1 MSMILPTGAVDY
13 VVCVGIAFAGRQPY
27 RAVAGQ
33 LAVGDRV
40 CLIRE
45 PNNDHDANAVLVT
58 DQTGKPAGYLYAAD
72 AAYLSL
78 LFDFAPPLRDNSI
91 VTATDGKKIVIELR
105 LHLPDAATIFTL
117 IAILGLK
124 SDQFA
129 ADFNLA
135 QNTFLLPLLELNQIY
150 LADNDQVRLPS
161 AIVDFFAQIRS
172 LKSVGRQDVGPVA
185 GKSGREGELIQL
197 TFSDIGES

>member
-1 MSMILPTGAVDY
+1 MSLPAGAIDY
-13 VVCVGIAFAGRQPY
+13 VVRVGIAFAGRQPY

-45 PNNDHDANAVLVT
+45 PNNDHDVNAILVT
-58 DQTGKPAGYLYAAD
+58 DQAGQAAGYLYAAD

-78 LFDFAPPLRDNSI
+78 LFDFAPPLRDDS
-91 VTATDGKKIVIELR
+91 VVATADGKKVVIELR

-150 LADNDQVRLPS
+150 LADYDQLRLPT

-172 LKSVGRQDVGPVA
+172 LKSVDRQDVGPVT
-185 GKSGREGELIQL
+185 GKSGREGELVQL
-197 TFSDIGES
+197 TFRDIGES